1 MKKYKSH
8 PVLFILAALCLFSFH
23 VYQANSSG
31 KLRPLTI
38 EDIMRIKN
46 IHDAQIAP
54 DGSRVLYV
62 ISEADVKRNFYN
74 SNIWI
79 VDTEGGTLFKLT
91 NGPKRDDNPRWSP
104 DGKRIAFIS
113 DRDGKNQI
121 WLISPFGGEAWK
133 LTNTTNGVGSFF
145 WSPDSRKIA
154 FLLADPE
161 TEEER
166 KRREEKGDV
175 ILVDRNLK
183 MIHIHIIDVE
193 TKQTAQITEGN
204 FSVDSLSWAPDNEN
218 IAFSARPSPE
228 VPDLFNT
235 DIYTV
240 SIRSGKIKKIVA
252 NDGVDTSPK
261 WSSDGRMIAFVSNDG
276 RNEWI
281 ANWYICVV
289 PAAGGDSRNISKAF
303 DEFISS
309 CIWSSDSRTLYFQG
323 NQRVTTQL
331 FAVSVETGRIK
342 QISSGKRVYRN
353 FSFSKDTSKTAF
365 LVSEST
371 TPTEVYFSSVS
382 QFKPSRLT
390 WTNPQVDEIALGKT
404 EVIGWKS
411 YDGLEVEGLLIKPVG
426 YEEGRQYPLLTYVH
440 GGPSGKFGIS
450 FSPQIGGSSPIQD
463 ESYPLHVFAG
473 QGIAIFL
480 PNPRGS
486 YGYGEKFRMA
496 NVKDWGDSDYRD
508 IMSGIDYLINMGI
521 ADPDKLGIM
530 GRSYGGYMTSWI
542 ITQTDRF
549 KAASLGAGMSNLI
562 SFYGQ
567 TDIPGYMEFYFA
579 GDPWTA
585 TEEYVKRSPITYA
598 MHVKTPTLIQ
608 HGEKDARVPLP
619 QAQEFFRALKK
630 NKVPVEFIIYPR
642 QGHSSKEPKLQIDMM
657 RRNLDWFTRWLKDSS
672 P

>member
-1 MKKYKSH
+1 MKIKKDFFNLF
-8 PVLFILAALCLFSFH
+8 VLMAFFLFLGCLP
-23 VYQANSSG
+23 QADSSE
-31 KLRPLTI
+31 KLRPATI
-38 EDIMRIKN
+38 DDLMKIKN
-46 IHDAQIAP
+46 IHEAQISP
-54 DGSRVLYV
+54 DGSRILYV
-62 ISEADVKRNFYN
+62 ISETDLNGNFYN
-74 SNIWI
+74 KDIWL
-79 VDTEGGTLFKLT
+79 VSTEGGIPFKLT
-91 NGPKRDDNPRWSP
+91 NGPKRDDTPSWSP

-133 LTNTTNGVGSFF
+133 LTNITNGVGSFF

-166 KRREEKGDV
+166 RRRDEQGDV

-183 MIHIHIIDVE
+183 MIHIHIIDVA
-193 TKQTAQITEGN
+193 TKETAQITEGN
-204 FSVDSLSWAPDNEN
+204 FSVDNLSWAPDGER
-218 IAFSARPSPE
+218 IAFSARPSPK

-240 SIRSGKIKKIVA
+240 SIRSGEIKNIVA

-261 WSSDGRMIAFVSNDG
+261 WSSDGRTIAFVSNDG

-323 NQRVTTQL
+323 NQGVTTQL
-331 FAVSVETGRIK
+331 FAVSVQTGKIK
-342 QISSGKRVYRN
+342 QISSGKCVYRN
-353 FSFSKDTSKTAF
+353 FSFSKDTSKMAF

-382 QFKPSRLT
+382 QFKLSRLT
-390 WTNPQVDEIALGKT
+390 WTNPHVDEIALGKT
-404 EVIGWKS
+404 AVIRWKS
-411 YDGLEVEGLLIKPVG
+411 YDGLEIEGLLIKPVG
-426 YEEGRQYPLLTYVH
+426 YKEGRQYPLLTYVH

-450 FSPQIGGSSPIQD
+450 FSPQIGGYSPVQG
-463 ESYPLHVFAG
+463 ESYPLHVLAG
-473 QGIAIFL
+473 QGFAIFL

-496 NVKDWGDSDYRD
+496 NVKDWGNGDYQD
-508 IMSGIDYLINMGI
+508 IMSGIDFLIDKGI
-521 ADPDKLGIM
+521 ADPDKLGII

-549 KAASLGAGMSNLI
+549 KVASLGAGMSNLI

-567 TDIPGYMEFYFA
+567 TDIPGQMEFYFS
-579 GDPWTA
+579 GDPWA
-585 TEEYVKRSPITYA
+585 AKEEYEKRSPITYA
-598 MHVKTPTLIQ
+598 MNVKTPTLIQ

-619 QAQEFFRALKK
+619 QAWEFYRALKK
-630 NKVPVEFIIYPR
+630 NRIPVELVIYPR
-642 QGHSSKEPKLQIDMM
+642 QGHSSQEPKFQLEIM
-657 RRNLDWFTRWLKDSS
+657 RRNLDWLTRWLKGST